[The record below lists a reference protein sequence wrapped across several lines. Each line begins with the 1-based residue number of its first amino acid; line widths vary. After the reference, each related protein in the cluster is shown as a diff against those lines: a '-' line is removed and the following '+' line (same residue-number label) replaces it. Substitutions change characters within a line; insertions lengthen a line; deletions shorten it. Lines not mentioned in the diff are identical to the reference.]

1 MNRNLSIKNKL
12 PILFVLI
19 GLLPMS
25 ILGSVFYSQIKS
37 VYVISAL
44 GGLMNFVDAK
54 QQGVIR
60 FLDQNRKLSDQ
71 LAASASTLSPEDMSV
86 VFQNTVEK
94 DVFIADDHPFAQE
107 IRSGQRKIPT
117 FKVYHRIDHVVAG
130 VVVASSDEE
139 RIGSKWSPPSG
150 ARMDAKW
157 TYSDPYMDGRDYVI
171 SFRKEAAKGAVY
183 VHADAH
189 MLTNIVSGEVGNL
202 PSGIGAFY
210 LAGVGATMD
219 YYITNRD
226 NKLISDSRVFPNAL
240 LQKNGSVFPWERTLR
255 GQQDPNCKGGKYAT
269 NGGVATGCQE
279 AMGYYLNQK
288 GNEVLGASMPFYD
301 SEWTI
306 TVEQETG
313 EVLGPFFAARNYL
326 IGASALIALLVGI
339 AGLHF
344 GRSISNPLMQTA
356 NLMRRLAQGDLTIK
370 CSNNNR
376 DELGQLECAL
386 QDVAEGIRKVVGT
399 VADVSEG
406 LSEGSHALNDSTK
419 GLSNRATEQ
428 AASVEETSSAM
439 EEMTA
444 NIQQNT
450 DNSQQTEKI
459 AQQASR
465 DAEEGGQA
473 VIQAVAAMKEIAE
486 KISIIEEIARQTNL
500 LALNAAIEA
509 ARAGEHGKG
518 FAVVAAEVRKLA
530 ERSQNAAGE
539 IGQLSASSVEVA
551 EKAGAIINKL
561 VPDIQKTAELIQE
574 ISASNQE
581 QSQGVGQINSAI
593 QNLDS
598 MIQENVGAA
607 ETQGEIGRNL
617 SGQSDSLSQSIG
629 FFNLGGGLQQTT
641 KRSRS
646 SSSARVKM
654 DPMALTTPAR
664 RKQLAHTVSSS
675 QNGTERNRSA
685 GTGSPSMSGQQTD
698 SSDEE
703 FEQF

>member
-1 MNRNLSIKNKL
+1 MNLNLSIKHKL

-19 GLLPMS
+19 GLLPMT
-25 ILGSVFYSQIKS
+25 ILGSTFYNHLKS
-37 VYVISAL
+37 VYVMSAL

-60 FLDQNRKLSDQ
+60 FLDQNRKLADQ
-71 LAASASTLSPEDMSV
+71 LAASASTLSPEDLST

-94 DVFIADDHPFAQE
+94 DVFIADDHPFSRE
-107 IRSGQRKIPT
+107 IQSGQRKIPT
-117 FKVYHRIDHVVAG
+117 FRVYHRIDHVVAG

-171 SFRKEAAKGAVY
+171 SFQKGTAKGAVF

-219 YYITNRD
+219 YYITNKG
-226 NKLISDSRVFPNAL
+226 NKLISDSRVFPNML
-240 LQKNGSVFPWERTLR
+240 LQKEGSVFPWDRTLR
-255 GQQDPNCKGGKYAT
+255 GQQDPACKGGKYAT
-269 NGGVATGCQE
+269 NSGVVTGCRE
-279 AMGYYLNQK
+279 AMGYYTNQK
-288 GNEVLGASMPFYD
+288 GNVVLGASMPFYD

-306 TVEQETG
+306 TVEQEAI
-313 EVLGPFFAARNYL
+313 EILSPFYIARNYL
-326 IGASALIALLVGI
+326 VSAGLLIALLVAA
-339 AGLHF
+339 AGLF
-344 GRSISNPLMQTA
+344 FARSISAPLIRTTA
-356 NLMRRLAQGDLTIK
+356 MMYRLAQGDLTIS
-370 CSNNNR
+370 CSNSGK
-376 DELGQLECAL
+376 DELGQLECSL
-386 QDVAEGIRKVVGT
+386 QDVAESIRRVVVT
-399 VADVSEG
+399 VADVSTR
-406 LSEGSHALNDSTK
+406 LSDGSRALDDSTK
-419 GLSNRATEQ
+419 GLANRATEQ

-439 EEMTA
+439 EEMA
-444 NIQQNT
+444 SSIQQNT

-473 VIQAVAAMKEIAE
+473 VTQAVGAMKEIAA

-539 IGQLSASSVEVA
+539 IGELSASSVEVA
-551 EKAGAIINKL
+551 EKAGNIINKL
-561 VPDIQKTAELIQE
+561 VPDIQRTAELIQE
-574 ISASNQE
+574 ISASSQE
-581 QSQGVGQINSAI
+581 QNQGVGQINSAV
-593 QNLDS
+593 QNLDA
-598 MIQENVGAA
+598 MIQQNVNVS
-607 ETQGEIGRNL
+607 ETLDGIGGGLRE
-617 SGQSDSLSQSIG
+617 QSATLSQSVG
-629 FFNLGGGLQQTT
+629 FFNIGSDSQRPSGPVSPRASMRKPSANVSTRALPAPHRRTT
-641 KRSRS
+641 TQSSRS
-646 SSSARVKM
+646 LSPIHR
-654 DPMALTTPAR
+654 
-664 RKQLAHTVSSS
+664 
-675 QNGTERNRSA
+675 GA
-685 GTGSPSMSGQQTD
+685 GAD
-698 SSDEE
+698 DDE
-703 FEQF
+703 FESF